1 MKRHK
6 SSLHLLWVLAL
17 LGGLAVVTLVT
28 AGCQKKSGSAEAA
41 QPDEI
46 ASSDADAALERVAE
60 LAERERALAA
70 REAELAAR
78 EEQIA
83 LQEPAPKSPAAKP
96 APKPVASPAPR
107 PAAPAPTAQPA
118 PTPEPEP
125 MPAPEPEPAPS
136 LSPVPMPPSGRPA
149 EPAVPSEPS
158 EPRTV
163 LVTVPA
169 ATEVEVEFL
178 DSLSSEGSRAGDE
191 FRTRV
196 SRQVMAD
203 GRVAIPVGAIVRG
216 TVTEAV
222 SLKKVGGRARLAL
235 EFDRIELPSG
245 DRAEIRLSFADQG
258 KSETKKDAATIGGA
272 AAGGAIVGRLLN
284 RSNKTKGGTIGA
296 ILGAAVGTAVAARTE
311 GEEVVI
317 ERGTVVGLKLDAPVR
332 LEVPRR

>member
-1 MKRHK
+1 MNRHR
-6 SSLHLLWVLAL
+6 SSSRILWVLAV
-17 LGGLAVVTLVT
+17 LGGLAIVTLVT
-28 AGCQKKSGSAEAA
+28 AGCQKESGSAEAA
-41 QPDEI
+41 ETAES
-46 ASSDADAALERVAE
+46 ASAADDLERVAA
-60 LAERERALAA
+60 LAERERELAA

-78 EEQIA
+78 EEQLA
-83 LQEPAPKSPAAKP
+83 QLEPAPAPQPAPRPAPKP
-96 APKPVASPAPR
+96 APKPVTRPVASPAP
-107 PAAPAPTAQPA
+107 PAPAPEPVPA
-118 PTPEPEP
+118 PAPEPVVE
-125 MPAPEPEPAPS
+125 AEPEPAPS
-136 LSPVPMPPSGRPA
+136 LSPAPLPVPPP
-149 EPAVPSEPS
+149 

-169 ATEVEVEFL
+169 GTELEVEFL
-178 DSLSSEGSRAGDE
+178 DSLSSEGSRVGDE
-191 FRTRV
+191 FRARV
-196 SRQVMAD
+196 ARQVLAD
-203 GRVAIPVGAIVRG
+203 GRVAVPVGSIVRG

-235 EFDRIELPSG
+235 EFDRLEIPSG
-245 DRAEIRLSFADQG
+245 DRAEIRVSFADQG

-311 GEEVVI
+311 GEEVSI

>member
-1 MKRHK
+1 MNRNRT
-6 SSLHLLWVLAL
+6 SFRIFWVLAV
-17 LGGLAVVTLVT
+17 LGGLAIVTLVT
-28 AGCQKKSGSAEAA
+28 AGCQRDGGSVEAA
-41 QPDEI
+41 EPAE
-46 ASSDADAALERVAE
+46 SESAAAELERVTA
-60 LAERERALAA
+60 LTERERELAA

-83 LQEPAPKSPAAKP
+83 LQERAAAPPAPKP
-96 APKPVASPAPR
+96 APKPVAGPAPR
-107 PAAPAPTAQPA
+107 PAASPAPAPTVEAVEPA
-118 PTPEPEP
+118 PVPAAEPAVE
-125 MPAPEPEPAPS
+125 AEPEPAPS
-136 LSPVPMPPSGRPA
+136 LSPAPLPAPAAPP
-149 EPAVPSEPS
+149 

-169 ATEVEVEFL
+169 GTELEVEFL
-178 DSLSSEGSRAGDE
+178 DSLSSEGSRTGDE
-191 FRTRV
+191 FRARV
-196 SRQVMAD
+196 SRQVLAD
-203 GRVAIPVGAIVRG
+203 GRVAIPVGSIVRG

-235 EFDRIELPSG
+235 EFDRLEIPSG
-245 DRAEIRLSFADQG
+245 DRAEIRVSFADQG

>member
-1 MKRHK
+1 MNRHR
-6 SSLHLLWVLAL
+6 SSSRILWVLAV
-17 LGGLAVVTLVT
+17 LGGLAIVTLVT
-28 AGCQKKSGSAEAA
+28 AGCQKESGSAEAA
-41 QPDEI
+41 ETAESPS
-46 ASSDADAALERVAE
+46 AADDLERVAA
-60 LAERERALAA
+60 LAERERELAA

-78 EEQIA
+78 EEQLA
-83 LQEPAPKSPAAKP
+83 QLEPAPAPQPAPRPAPKP
-96 APKPVASPAPR
+96 APKPVTRPVASPAP
-107 PAAPAPTAQPA
+107 PAPAPEPVPA
-118 PTPEPEP
+118 PAPEPVVE
-125 MPAPEPEPAPS
+125 AEPEPAPS
-136 LSPVPMPPSGRPA
+136 LSPAPLPAPAAPP
-149 EPAVPSEPS
+149 

-169 ATEVEVEFL
+169 GTELEVEFL
-178 DSLSSEGSRAGDE
+178 DSLSSEVSRVGDE
-191 FRTRV
+191 FRARV
-196 SRQVMAD
+196 ARQVLAD
-203 GRVAIPVGAIVRG
+203 GRVAVPVGSIVRG

-235 EFDRIELPSG
+235 EFDRLEIPSG
-245 DRAEIRLSFADQG
+245 DRAEIRVSFADQG

-311 GEEVVI
+311 GEEVSI